1 MQPAPD
7 PKSLFAPFA
16 HPTFR
21 YIWLASVASNLGSM
35 IQNVGAAW
43 MMTSISDSES
53 MVALVQASTTLPV
66 MLFAL
71 LAGAIADGFDR
82 RRVILSAQVFMFTVS
97 VLLALAAFAG
107 LLTPWL
113 LLAFTFLIGCGNAL
127 NNPSWQAS
135 VGDMVPRSDLPGAV
149 TLNSVGFNIT
159 RSLGPAIGG
168 TIVAI
173 GGGAA
178 AFTVN
183 AFSYLGLLTV
193 VYRWKFRPPE
203 NPLPR
208 EKMTTAIG
216 AGLRYV
222 VMSPNILKVLLR
234 AFIFGLASVSVLA
247 LLPVVARDVIVGGP
261 QTFGIMLGAFGIGA
275 IGGAFANAQARARLS
290 NEAIVSLSF
299 LIFAASAAVIGFSTS
314 LVLDCFALL
323 FAGACWVLAL
333 SLFNTVVQ
341 LTTPRWVV
349 GRALSLYQTASFGG
363 MALGS
368 WLWGQVAEHH
378 SITLAFL
385 AAAAVMALGAVI
397 GLFFKMPALESL
409 NLDPLNR
416 FQMPEPKL
424 DMLARSGPIVVET
437 RFIIGPEDTEEFLR
451 LMIERR
457 RIRKRDGARK
467 WALMRDIADPEV
479 WIETYHAPTWVDYVR
494 HNQRRTVADAENL
507 DRIRAL
513 HRGAERPEVR
523 RMIERQ
529 AIPPRDEVFNR
540 PYHMH
545 HQHH

>member
-1 MQPAPD
+1 MDKASP
-7 PKSLFAPFA
+7 SLFAPFA

-21 YIWLASVASNLGSM
+21 YVWLAAIASNLGSM
-35 IQNVGAAW
+35 VQNVGAAW
-43 MMTSISDSES
+43 MMTSISASES

-71 LAGAIADGFDR
+71 VAGAIADNYDR
-82 RRVILSAQVFMFTVS
+82 RQVILAAQGFMFTVS
-97 VLLALAAFAG
+97 VMLALAAFAG
-107 LLTPWL
+107 IITPWV
-113 LLAFTFLIGCGNAL
+113 LLAFTFLIGCGNAV

-159 RSLGPAIGG
+159 RSLGPAVGG

-193 VYRWKFRPPE
+193 IYRWDFRRPE
-203 NPLPR
+203 SPLPR

-222 VMSPNILKVLLR
+222 SMSPNILKVLLR
-234 AFIFGLASVSVLA
+234 GFLFGLSSVSVLA
-247 LLPVVARDVIVGGP
+247 LLPIVARDVIVGGP
-261 QTFGIMLGAFGIGA
+261 LTYGLMLGAFGIGA
-275 IGGAFANAQARARLS
+275 IGGAFTNQWLRERLS
-290 NEAIVSLSF
+290 NEWIVRLAF
-299 LIFAASAAVIGFSTS
+299 LVFGAATTTIGLSTS
-314 LVLDCFALL
+314 MVIDCVALM
-323 FAGACWVLAL
+323 AGGACWVLAL

-363 MALGS
+363 MASGS
-368 WLWGQVAEHH
+368 WLWGYVAENHT
-378 SITLAFL
+378 ITIAFL
-385 AAAAVMALGAVI
+385 SAAGVTLIGAAI
-397 GLFFKMPALESL
+397 GFVFRMPALESL

-416 FQMPEPKL
+416 FQTPEPRL
-424 DMLARSGPIVVET
+424 DVLARSGPIVVES
-437 RFIIGPEDTEEFLR
+437 RFIINAADTEEFLK

-457 RIRKRDGARK
+457 RIRLRDGARK
-467 WALMRDIADPEV
+467 WALMRDIAEPEV

-494 HNQRRTVADAENL
+494 HNQRRTQADAVNL
-507 DRIRAL
+507 DRIREL
-513 HRGAERPEVR
+513 HRGEGPPEVR

-529 AIPPRDEVFNR
+529 TIPPRDELFNR
-540 PYHMH
+540 PYYMH